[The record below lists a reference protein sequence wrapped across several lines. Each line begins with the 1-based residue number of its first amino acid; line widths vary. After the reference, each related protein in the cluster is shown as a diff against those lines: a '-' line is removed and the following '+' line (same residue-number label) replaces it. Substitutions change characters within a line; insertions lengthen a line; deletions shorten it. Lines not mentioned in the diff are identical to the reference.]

1 MTSKERITTAMKCG
15 IPDRVPICLG
25 MSEMV
30 PVKYFGNDYIEF
42 FVKNPVP
49 LWKARVETEYDRFHG
64 DAFLHLG
71 PGASPNDSE
80 LTRKVTRET
89 ADEIY
94 YTLTYNTP
102 AGKLSGEYHISR
114 NSPPSRI
121 TPFVSDPETEM
132 PKVREL
138 LKHPDTKDLS
148 GIPAAYDAIGG
159 RAHAGLWIPTPVDW
173 WDWLRGTQNMIM
185 DLMLMPEVMTDIFK
199 QYTEYSIALVDHVFK
214 NTKLDSVGLGGSSTS
229 MSVISPDLHRR
240 FTLDFGKAVCSAA
253 HKFDVPVQYHM
264 CGKSRQA
271 LPITAEMGVD
281 GFDALECVPTGNVDL
296 AEVKKTFGGRISLRG
311 NVNSIHV
318 MLNGTPDDV
327 ENAVKGC
334 MDAAKDGG
342 GYILAVGDQTP
353 RDTPE
358 ENIHAF
364 VDAGLKY
371 GKY

>member
-1 MTSKERITTAMKCG
+1 MTSKERITTAMRCG
-15 IPDRVPICLG
+15 IPDRVPISLG

-42 FVKNPVP
+42 FIKNPVP
-49 LWKARVETEYDRFHG
+49 VWKARVETEYDRFHG
-64 DAFLHLG
+64 DAFLHMG
-71 PGASPNDSE
+71 TCPSPYDPE
-80 LTRKVTRET
+80 LTLKITSET
-89 ADEIY
+89 VDEIY

-102 AGKLSGEYHISR
+102 AGKLSGEYHISK
-114 NSPPSRI
+114 NSPPSMLS
-121 TPFVSDPETEM
+121 PFVNDPETEM
-132 PKVREL
+132 PKILEL
-138 LKHPDTKDLS
+138 IKHPETKDLS
-148 GIPAAYDAIGG
+148 EIKTAYEVIGD
-159 RAHAGLWIPTPVDW
+159 RAHAGLWIPTPIEW

-185 DLMLMPEVMTDIFK
+185 DLMLMPELMTDIFK
-199 QYTEYSIALVDHVFK
+199 VYTEYTVALVNHVFK
-214 NTKLDSVGLGGSSTS
+214 NAKLDSVGLGGSSTS

-240 FTLDFGKAVCSAA
+240 FTLDFGKAVCAAA

-271 LPITAEMGVD
+271 LPITAEIGVD
-281 GFDALECVPTGNVDL
+281 GFDALECPPGGNIDL
-296 AEVKKTFGGRISLRG
+296 AEVKQVFGGRISLRG

-327 ENAVKGC
+327 EDAVRNC
-334 MDAAKDGG
+334 MDAAKAGG

-364 VDAGLKY
+364 VEAGLKY